1 MYVCMYGNAGASVRR
16 FDSLCDGPI
25 NILRHEKIFQL
36 IRTVEVVG
44 LSFTQ
49 YICMNVCM
57 YACIVKTVLLIDLA
71 AQVQVAVYATEKKEA
86 VPDENREQRHVNL
99 KW

>member
-1 MYVCMYGNAGASVRR
+1 MY
-16 FDSLCDGPI
+16 L
-25 NILRHEKIFQL
+25 
-36 IRTVEVVG
+36 
-44 LSFTQ
+44 
-49 YICMNVCM
+49 
-57 YACIVKTVLLIDLA
+57 CIVKTVLLIDLA

>member
-1 MYVCMYGNAGASVRR
+1 MYV
-16 FDSLCDGPI
+16 
-25 NILRHEKIFQL
+25 
-36 IRTVEVVG
+36 
-44 LSFTQ
+44 
-49 YICMNVCM
+49 
-57 YACIVKTVLLIDLA
+57 CIVKTVSLIDLV